1 MNGLKDSRT
10 LRVGDVFG
18 GSRKFTLEDVA
29 LFCKVTRDRNPLHR
43 DEEFARR
50 SRFERLIVPGL
61 LVASI
66 FGDVLSDW
74 DLVATEVLIQFVAPV
89 YADDTVDMTIEIDK
103 KDGPHLGGKF
113 YCTSQRGQPV
123 LRGVLKGM
131 SIKSVMRE
139 A

>member
-1 MNGLKDSRT
+1 MSGLKNSET
-10 LRVGDVFG
+10 LRVGDVFS
-18 GSRKFTLEDVA
+18 GSRRFTQQDVEA
-29 LFCKVTRDRNPLHR
+29 FCKVTRDRNPLHR

-50 SRFERLIVPGL
+50 SRFDRVIVPGL

-74 DLVATEVLIQFVAPV
+74 NLVATEVLIQFVGPV
-89 YADDTVDMTIEIDK
+89 YPDDTVEMTIEIDQK
-103 KDGPHLGGKF
+103 EGPRLSGNF
-113 YCTSQRGQPV
+113 YCTSRGDPV